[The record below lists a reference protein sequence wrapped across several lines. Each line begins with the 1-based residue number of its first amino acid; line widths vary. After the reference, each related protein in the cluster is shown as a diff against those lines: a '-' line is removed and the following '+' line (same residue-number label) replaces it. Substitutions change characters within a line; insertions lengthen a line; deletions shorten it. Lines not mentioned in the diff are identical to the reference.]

1 MTMPQPELTSEQQA
15 HFNDTRQPALWG
27 CLAIFLFISDVAIA
41 GRLWGTWSS
50 VANRSRVVAEDVSI
64 ILSGILVNVI
74 IANLMVA
81 THYGLGLHTYAI
93 NDRDPDFPSNL
104 SKTFRHIWITMVL
117 MCSFFLCIKMTL
129 LFFYRRLFLVS
140 NRSLRIFW
148 WINFVYIIL
157 WFFAGTAFY
166 LFQCKPVEW
175 YFLQYY
181 ARYQKPV
188 PGDKE
193 GQCDATS
200 VLHVALP
207 VIFSLI
213 SDAGLLA
220 LPIWAISKLRL
231 DKTKKRGLMAV
242 FGIGLVAALLE
253 LARVLALII
262 DTDDKTDPSYGV
274 AVFLILTAAE
284 ETTAVVCA
292 SVPVIVPQ
300 IAKKLRSNTRNN
312 SYIYDRNRG
321 QDSSGQQSSRG
332 FKRVVSLN
340 HIWTT
345 LDASKMG
352 TTTHDDGIPLNS
364 VEIVGN
370 SGSRTSE
377 REGASDHTQWQCRDQ
392 IPDNINQPERARL
405 SNPYETTHANQIS
418 EQHVPSPGNIYVQ
431 TDIQVQVGNE
441 APKREN
447 RY

>member
-1 MTMPQPELTSEQQA
+1 M
-15 HFNDTRQPALWG
+15 
-27 CLAIFLFISDVAIA
+27 
-41 GRLWGTWSS
+41 
-50 VANRSRVVAEDVSI
+50 
-64 ILSGILVNVI
+64 
-74 IANLMVA
+74 
-81 THYGLGLHTYAI
+81 
-93 NDRDPDFPSNL
+93 
-104 SKTFRHIWITMVL
+104 
-117 MCSFFLCIKMTL
+117 
-129 LFFYRRLFLVS
+129 
-140 NRSLRIFW
+140 
-148 WINFVYIIL
+148 
-157 WFFAGTAFY
+157 
-166 LFQCKPVEW
+166 EW

-262 DTDDKTDPSYGV
+262 DTDDKTDPSCELYQVISSSPYLPKYITLYKLQVTYLHELVDGV

-332 FKRVVSLN
+332 FKRVISLN

-418 EQHVPSPGNIYVQ
+418 EQHGPSPGNIYVQ

>member
-1 MTMPQPELTSEQQA
+1 MPQLALTPEQEA

-27 CLAIFLFISDVAIA
+27 CLITFLVINDVAIA
-41 GRLWGTWSS
+41 GRIWGTWRSVSS
-50 VANRSRVVAEDVSI
+50 RSRVVAEDISI
-64 ILSGILVNVI
+64 ILSGIFVNAI

-81 THYGLGLHTYAI
+81 THYGLGLHTYTI
-93 NDRDPDFPSNL
+93 NALDPDYPSNL

-117 MCSFFLCIKMTL
+117 MCGFFACIKMTL
-129 LFFYRRLFLVS
+129 LFFYKRLFLVS

-148 WINFVYIIL
+148 WFNFVYIIL
-157 WFFAGTAFY
+157 WFFGGTAFY
-166 LFQCKPVEW
+166 LFQCKPVAW

-181 ARYQKPV
+181 ARFHKPV
-188 PGDKE
+188 PGGVE

-200 VLHVALP
+200 VLHVSLP

-231 DKTKKRGLMAV
+231 DKNKKRGLMVV
-242 FGIGLVAALLE
+242 FSIGLVAALLE

-274 AVFLILTAAE
+274 AVFLIITAAE

-292 SVPVIVPQ
+292 CVPVIFPQ
-300 IAKKLRSNTRNN
+300 IARKFRGSARNN

-345 LDASKMG
+345 VNASKVDV
-352 TTTHDDGIPLNS
+352 THDDCIPLSS
-364 VEIVGN
+364 VEIIGN
-370 SGSRTSE
+370 SASRNSE
-377 REGASDHTQWQCRDQ
+377 RDGASDHIQHHCHDRMRDTKGQ
-392 IPDNINQPERARL
+392 SEHAYL
-405 SNPYETTHANQIS
+405 SPNSYDTNHTDQATESSMPT
-418 EQHVPSPGNIYVQ
+418 PGNIHVR
-431 TDIQVQVGNE
+431 TDIQVQRGND
-441 APKREN
+441 A
-447 RY
+447 